1 MIEQEQIN
9 EPVAATPAPA
19 TGQTYFS
26 TQHLKSDLKG
36 RSARGGMVTFVAQ
49 ALKFVLS
56 MAGTVILARLLTP
69 QDYGLIGMVA
79 VVTGFISL
87 FKDLGLST
95 ATIQKAEINHEQI
108 SLLFWLNIAASACV
122 MLLTA
127 AIAPLVA
134 RFYGEPR
141 LTAMTMVIAA
151 GFIFGGL
158 TVQHQ
163 ALLQRQMRFMTL
175 ALIDLLS
182 LLIGPVTA
190 ILMARR
196 GWGYWS
202 LVGGQL
208 SFGIANAVGVWLACS
223 WRPSLP
229 KRNAGVRSMLA
240 FGGNLTGFG
249 IINYFA
255 RNLDNMLIGRV
266 WGAQQLGLYAK
277 AYQLLLLPI
286 DQINTPITAVAVPTL
301 CRLAD
306 APERYRQAY
315 VRMLEKVC
323 LLTMPGVAFML
334 VTSDWCVRLLL
345 GPQWMGAARIFTL
358 LGISGL
364 IQPVCN
370 TTGWLFVS
378 QGRTH
383 HMLRWGMI
391 GGVSMI
397 AAIVAGLP
405 WGAVGVASSYSC
417 VVLALCPVLFWYVGR
432 SGPVRTI
439 DFYRA
444 MSPAAWASFCVLA
457 TLLVVR
463 HYLGEAH
470 PFNGI
475 LICAGLALVVTLLAL
490 AVLPAG
496 RLALLDIKELVL
508 LLGFKRAVK
517 EI

>member
-1 MIEQEQIN
+1 MLIEQQHIKET
-9 EPVAATPAPA
+9 AATADVAEQALPA
-19 TGQTYFS
+19 TATEKETVAVPPETAGGSYFS

-49 ALKFVLS
+49 GLKFALT
-56 MAGTVILARLLTP
+56 MASTIILARLLTP

-87 FKDLGLST
+87 FKDLGLSS
-95 ATIQKAEINHEQI
+95 ATVQRAEINHEQI
-108 SLLFWLNIAASACV
+108 SLLFWLNVAASLFI

-141 LTAMTMVIAA
+141 LAAITVVIAL

-163 ALLQRQMRFMTL
+163 ALLQRQMRFATL
-175 ALIDLLS
+175 ALIDILALAA
-182 LLIGPVTA
+182 GPITA
-190 ILMARR
+190 ILMALR
-196 GWGYWS
+196 GFGYWS

-208 SFGIANAVGVWLACS
+208 ATGVVTAVGVWLACG
-223 WRPSLP
+223 WRPSRP
-229 KRNAGVRSMLA
+229 RKGAGVRSMLA

-249 IINYFA
+249 VINYFA

-286 DQINTPITAVAVPTL
+286 DQINSPVTAVAVPTL
-301 CRLAD
+301 SRLAD
-306 APERYRQAY
+306 EPERYRQAY

-345 GPQWMGAARIFTL
+345 GAQWADSARIFTL
-358 LGISGL
+358 LGIAGL
-364 IQPVCN
+364 IQPVAN

-383 HMLRWGMI
+383 HMLRWGLMA
-391 GGVSMI
+391 GSATI

-405 WGAVGVASSYSC
+405 WGAIGVAASYS
-417 VVLALCPVLFWYVGR
+417 VMSGAVGLCGR
-432 SGPVRTI
+432 SIFIER
-439 DFYRA
+439 
-444 MSPAAWASFCVLA
+444 
-457 TLLVVR
+457 
-463 HYLGEAH
+463 
-470 PFNGI
+470 
-475 LICAGLALVVTLLAL
+475 
-490 AVLPAG
+490 
-496 RLALLDIKELVL
+496 
-508 LLGFKRAVK
+508 
-517 EI
+517 